1 MIKDIEEGGRIVTV
15 TIYDV
20 AREAN
25 VSMATVSRVVNGNQ
39 NVKPATRKKV
49 LKVIEELGY
58 RPNAVA
64 RGLASKKTTTVG
76 VIIPDISN
84 SMYAELARGIE
95 DIATM
100 YRYNIILS
108 NSDQNENKELQ
119 LLETM
124 LGKQVDGIV
133 FMSDVISSE
142 LLYEMQRSPTPI
154 VLAGSIDDSDSIASV
169 NIDYYGAAYEAV
181 QKLISNGHKKIAF
194 LSGPLTSKV
203 NKDYKLKAY
212 QNALNDAGIEY
223 DEKLIVECDNS
234 YDEAIEAVKTLAD
247 ADPTAYF
254 VSNDEM
260 SIGVIHGVE
269 ANGKKIPEDVE
280 IIRQILTQ
288 IQVASNKI
296 ESVIKRVMDFSKPGA
311 PKMVRTNINESLE
324 EAIERIK
331 EGIHEGLKAVDAIK
345 EMQI

>member
-1 MIKDIEEGGRIVTV
+1 MTV

-25 VSMATVSRVVNGNQ
+25 VSMATVSRVVNANQ

-108 NSDQNENKELQ
+108 NSDQNQNKELQ

-133 FMSDVISSE
+133 FMSDVISTE
-142 LLYEMQRSPTPI
+142 LLYEMERSPTPI
-154 VLAGSIDDSDSIASV
+154 VLAGSIDESAAIASV

-181 QKLISNGHKKIAF
+181 KKFIDNGHKKIAF
-194 LSGPLTSKV
+194 ISGPLTSMI
-203 NKDYKLKAY
+203 NKEYKLKAY
-212 QNALNDAGIEY
+212 KAALSDAGIHF
-223 DEKLIVECDNS
+223 DENLIVECNNS
-234 YDEAIEAVKTLAD
+234 YDEGIEAVQTLAPQE
-247 ADPTAYF
+247 PTAYF

-260 SIGVIHGVE
+260 SIGVIHGLE
-269 ANGKKIPEDVE
+269 EHGKKIPADVE
-280 IIRQILTQ
+280 VISYENSKLARMARPMLTSVAFPLYDIGAVSMRLLTKYMNDEEIEEKQVILPYRIEERQSTK
-288 IQVASNKI
+288 ND
-296 ESVIKRVMDFSKPGA
+296 E
-311 PKMVRTNINESLE
+311 
-324 EAIERIK
+324 
-331 EGIHEGLKAVDAIK
+331 
-345 EMQI
+345 

>member
-1 MIKDIEEGGRIVTV
+1 MTV

-39 NVKPATRKKV
+39 NVKPVTRKKV

-108 NSDQNENKELQ
+108 NSDQNQNKELQ

-124 LGKQVDGIV
+124 LGKQVDGII
-133 FMSDVISSE
+133 FMSDVISPT
-142 LLYEMQRSPTPI
+142 LQLEMGKSPTPI
-154 VLAGSIDDSDSIASV
+154 VLAGSIDESGTIPSV

-181 QKLISNGHKKIAF
+181 KKLLDNGHKEIA
-194 LSGPLTSKV
+194 LISGPLTSKI
-203 NKDYKLKAY
+203 NKDYKLRAY
-212 QNALNDAGIEY
+212 KEALNDAGIDFNENFV
-223 DEKLIVECDNS
+223 VECNNS
-234 YDEAIEAVKTLAD
+234 YEEAIDAVEQLESLS
-247 ADPTAYF
+247 PTAYF
-254 VSNDEM
+254 VGNDEM
-260 SIGVIHGVE
+260 SIGVIHAVE
-269 ANGKKIPEDVE
+269 ANGFKIPEDIEVISYENSKLAKMARPMLSSIAFPLYDIGAVSMRLLTKYMSGEE
-280 IIRQILTQ
+280 IAETQVILPYRIEERQSTKN
-288 IQVASNKI
+288 A
-296 ESVIKRVMDFSKPGA
+296 
-311 PKMVRTNINESLE
+311 
-324 EAIERIK
+324 
-331 EGIHEGLKAVDAIK
+331 
-345 EMQI
+345 

>member
-1 MIKDIEEGGRIVTV
+1 MTV

-84 SMYAELARGIE
+84 STYAELARGIE

-142 LLYEMQRSPTPI
+142 LLFEMERSPTPI
-154 VLAGSIDDSDSIASV
+154 VLAGSIEETGKIASV

-181 QKLISNGHKKIAF
+181 KKLIDNGHKEIA
-194 LSGPLTSKV
+194 LISGPLTSKI

-212 QNALNDAGIEY
+212 REALKEAGLEFRP
-223 DEKLIVECDNS
+223 ELVVECNNS
-234 YDEAIEAVKTLAD
+234 YDEGMDAVKELKPFN
-247 ADPTAYF
+247 PTAYF
-254 VSNDEM
+254 VNNDEM
-260 SIGVIHGVE
+260 SIGVIHQVE
-269 ANGKKIPEDVE
+269 EYGLRIPEDVE
-280 IIRQILTQ
+280 IISYENSKLARMARPMLSSVALPLYDIGAVSMRLLTKYMNKEEIDENQVILPYHLEQRQST
-288 IQVASNKI
+288 K
-296 ESVIKRVMDFSKPGA
+296 
-311 PKMVRTNINESLE
+311 NIN
-324 EAIERIK
+324 
-331 EGIHEGLKAVDAIK
+331 
-345 EMQI
+345 

>member
-1 MIKDIEEGGRIVTV
+1 MTV

-25 VSMATVSRVVNGNQ
+25 VSMATVSRVVNANQ

-84 SMYAELARGIE
+84 SLYAELARGIE

-133 FMSDVISSE
+133 FMSDVISTE
-142 LLYEMQRSPTPI
+142 LLKEMKRSPTPI
-154 VLAGSIDDSDSIASV
+154 VLAGSIDESATIASV
-169 NIDYYGAAYEAV
+169 NIDYYGAAYEAM
-181 QKLISNGHKKIAF
+181 KKFIDNGHKKIAF
-194 LSGPLTSKV
+194 ISGPFTSMI
-203 NKDYKLKAY
+203 NKEYKLKAY
-212 QNALNDAGIEY
+212 KEALADAELGY
-223 DEKLIVECDNS
+223 DEKLVVECNNS
-234 YDEAIEAVKTLAD
+234 YDEGIAAAQSLLAME
-247 ADPTAYF
+247 PTAYF

-260 SIGVIHGVE
+260 SVGVIHALE
-269 ANGKKIPEDVE
+269 EQGKNIPLDVE
-280 IIRQILTQ
+280 IISYENSKLARMARPTLTSVAFPLYDIGAVSMRLLTKYMNKEEIEEKQVILPYRIEERQSTK
-288 IQVASNKI
+288 N
-296 ESVIKRVMDFSKPGA
+296 D
-311 PKMVRTNINESLE
+311 
-324 EAIERIK
+324 
-331 EGIHEGLKAVDAIK
+331 
-345 EMQI
+345 

>member
-1 MIKDIEEGGRIVTV
+1 MTV

-25 VSMATVSRVVNGNQ
+25 VSMATVSRVVNANQ

-133 FMSDVISSE
+133 FMSDVISAE

-154 VLAGSIDDSDSIASV
+154 VLAGSIDESAAIASV
-169 NIDYYGAAYEAV
+169 NIDYYGAAYEV
-181 QKLISNGHKKIAF
+181 VKKLIDNGHKKIAF
-194 LSGPLTSKV
+194 VSGPFTSRI
-203 NKDYKLKAY
+203 NKAYKLKAY
-212 QNALNDAGIEY
+212 QEALTDAGIEFDENLVVECNNTY
-223 DEKLIVECDNS
+223 DEG
-234 YDEAIEAVKTLAD
+234 IEAAKTLASYE
-247 ADPTAYF
+247 PTAYF

-260 SIGVIHGVE
+260 SIGVLHGLGE
-269 ANGKKIPEDVE
+269 LGKKIPEDAEVISYENSKLARMARPTLTSVAFPLYDIGAVSMRLLTKYMNDEE
-280 IIRQILTQ
+280 IEEKQVILPYRIEERQSTKQ
-288 IQVASNKI
+288 
-296 ESVIKRVMDFSKPGA
+296 E
-311 PKMVRTNINESLE
+311 
-324 EAIERIK
+324 
-331 EGIHEGLKAVDAIK
+331 
-345 EMQI
+345 

>member
-1 MIKDIEEGGRIVTV
+1 MTV

-76 VIIPDISN
+76 VILPDISN
-84 SMYAELARGIE
+84 STYSELARGIE

-108 NSDQNENKELQ
+108 NSDQNPNKELQ

-133 FMSDVISSE
+133 FMSDVISDE
-142 LLYEMQRSPTPI
+142 LRKEMERSPTPI
-154 VLAGSIDDSDSIASV
+154 VLAGSLDDTASIATV
-169 NIDYYGAAYEAV
+169 NIDYYAAAYEAV
-181 QKLISNGHKKIAF
+181 QKFIDSGHKKIAYI
-194 LSGPLTSKV
+194 SGPLSSEI
-203 NKDYKLKAY
+203 NREHKLKAY
-212 QNALNDAGIEY
+212 QDALKEAGLDY
-223 DEKLIVECDNS
+223 DERLVVECNNT
-234 YDEAIEAVKTLAD
+234 YEEGLEAVSTLESIE
-247 ADPTAYF
+247 PTAYF

-260 SIGVIHGVE
+260 SIGVIHAVE
-269 ANGKKIPEDVE
+269 ALGKKIPEDVE
-280 IIRQILTQ
+280 VITYENSKLARMARPMLTAVALPLYD
-288 IQVASNKI
+288 IGAVSMRLLTKYMNNEEIEENQV
-296 ESVIKRVMDFSKPGA
+296 VLPYR
-311 PKMVRTNINESLE
+311 LE
-324 EAIERIK
+324 ERQSTK
-331 EGIHEGLKAVDAIK
+331 
-345 EMQI
+345 QQ

>member
-1 MIKDIEEGGRIVTV
+1 MTV

-49 LKVIEELGY
+49 LKVIEEMGY

-108 NSDQNENKELQ
+108 NSDQNQNKELQ

-133 FMSDVISSE
+133 FMSDVISAE
-142 LLYEMQRSPTPI
+142 LLYEMERSPTPI
-154 VLAGSIDDSDSIASV
+154 VLAGSIDESQKIASV
-169 NIDYYGAAYEAV
+169 NIDYYGAASEAV
-181 QKLISNGHKKIAF
+181 KKLIGNGHKRIAF
-194 LSGPLTSKV
+194 VSGPLTSKI

-212 QNALNDAGIEY
+212 QEALQEAGIEY
-223 DEKLIVECDNS
+223 DENLVVECNNS
-234 YDEAIEAVKTLAD
+234 YDEGMEAVETLKPFK
-247 ADPTAYF
+247 PTAYF

-269 ANGKKIPEDVE
+269 AAGGTIPGDVE
-280 IIRQILTQ
+280 IISYENSKLARMARPMLTSIAFPLYDIGAVSMRLLTKYMNKEEIEENQVILPYRIEERQSTK
-288 IQVASNKI
+288 N
-296 ESVIKRVMDFSKPGA
+296 
-311 PKMVRTNINESLE
+311 T
-324 EAIERIK
+324 
-331 EGIHEGLKAVDAIK
+331 
-345 EMQI
+345 

>member
-1 MIKDIEEGGRIVTV
+1 MTV

-108 NSDQNENKELQ
+108 NSDQNQNKELQ

-133 FMSDVISSE
+133 FMSDVISTE
-142 LLYEMQRSPTPI
+142 LLYEMERSPTPI
-154 VLAGSIDDSDSIASV
+154 VLAGSIDETSTVASV

-181 QKLISNGHKKIAF
+181 NKLIGNGHKKIA
-194 LSGPLTSKV
+194 LVSGPMTSKI

-212 QNALNDAGIEY
+212 RQALEDAGIEF
-223 DEKLIVECDNS
+223 DEQLVVECNNS
-234 YDEAIEAVKTLAD
+234 YDEGIESVEILKPHN
-247 ADPTAYF
+247 PTAYF

-269 ANGKKIPEDVE
+269 AMGLHIPDQVE
-280 IIRQILTQ
+280 IISYENSKLARMARPMLSSIAFPLYDIGAVSMRLLTKYMNKEEIEEAQVILPY
-288 IQVASNKI
+288 
-296 ESVIKRVMDFSKPGA
+296 R
-311 PKMVRTNINESLE
+311 LE
-324 EAIERIK
+324 ERQSTK
-331 EGIHEGLKAVDAIK
+331 NT
-345 EMQI
+345 

>member
-1 MIKDIEEGGRIVTV
+1 MTV

-25 VSMATVSRVVNGNQ
+25 VSMATVSRVVNANQ

-84 SMYAELARGIE
+84 SLYAELARGIE

-133 FMSDVISSE
+133 FMSDVISAE
-142 LLYEMQRSPTPI
+142 LLYEMKRSPTPI
-154 VLAGSIDDSDSIASV
+154 VLAGSIDETAAIASV
-169 NIDYYGAAYEAV
+169 NIDYYGAAFEAV
-181 QKLISNGHKKIAF
+181 KRFTDNGHKKIAF
-194 LSGPLTSKV
+194 ISGPLTSMI
-203 NKDYKLKAY
+203 NKEYKLKAY
-212 QNALNDAGIEY
+212 KEALAEAGIDY
-223 DEKLIVECDNS
+223 DENLVVECNNS
-234 YDEAIEAVKTLAD
+234 YDEGIEAVQTLAPLE
-247 ADPTAYF
+247 PTAYF

-260 SIGVIHGVE
+260 SIGVIHGLE
-269 ANGKKIPEDVE
+269 EQGKKIPADAE
-280 IIRQILTQ
+280 IISYENSKLARMARPTLTSVAFPLYDIGAVSMRLLTKYMNNEEIEEKQVILPYRIEERQSTK
-288 IQVASNKI
+288 NK
-296 ESVIKRVMDFSKPGA
+296 
-311 PKMVRTNINESLE
+311 
-324 EAIERIK
+324 
-331 EGIHEGLKAVDAIK
+331 
-345 EMQI
+345 

>member
-1 MIKDIEEGGRIVTV
+1 MTV

-25 VSMATVSRVVNGNQ
+25 VSMATVSRVVNANQ

-154 VLAGSIDDSDSIASV
+154 VLAGSIDESAAIASV
-169 NIDYYGAAYEAV
+169 NIDYYGAAYEV
-181 QKLISNGHKKIAF
+181 VKKFIDNGHKKIAF
-194 LSGPLTSKV
+194 VSGPFTSRI
-203 NKDYKLKAY
+203 NKAYKLKAY
-212 QNALNDAGIEY
+212 REALTDAGIEFDENLVVECNNTY
-223 DEKLIVECDNS
+223 DEG
-234 YDEAIEAVKTLAD
+234 IEAAKTLA
-247 ADPTAYF
+247 AFEPTAYF

-260 SIGVIHGVE
+260 SIGVLHGLGE
-269 ANGKKIPEDVE
+269 LGKKIPEDAEVISYENSKLARMARPTLTSVAFPLYDIGAVSMRLLTKYMNDEE
-280 IIRQILTQ
+280 IEEKQVILPYRIEERQSTKQ
-288 IQVASNKI
+288 
-296 ESVIKRVMDFSKPGA
+296 E
-311 PKMVRTNINESLE
+311 
-324 EAIERIK
+324 
-331 EGIHEGLKAVDAIK
+331 
-345 EMQI
+345 

>member
-1 MIKDIEEGGRIVTV
+1 MTV

-25 VSMATVSRVVNGNQ
+25 VSMATVSRVVNANQ

-84 SMYAELARGIE
+84 SLYAELARGIE

-133 FMSDVISSE
+133 FMSDVISTE
-142 LLYEMQRSPTPI
+142 LLKEMKRSLTPI
-154 VLAGSIDDSDSIASV
+154 VLAGSIDESATIASV
-169 NIDYYGAAYEAV
+169 NIDYYGAAYEAM
-181 QKLISNGHKKIAF
+181 KKFIDNGHKKIAF
-194 LSGPLTSKV
+194 ISGPFTSMI
-203 NKDYKLKAY
+203 NKEYKLKAY
-212 QNALNDAGIEY
+212 KEALADAGLVY
-223 DEKLIVECDNS
+223 DEKLVVECNNS
-234 YDEAIEAVKTLAD
+234 YDEGIAAAQTLSVME
-247 ADPTAYF
+247 PTAYF

-260 SIGVIHGVE
+260 SIGVIHALE
-269 ANGKKIPEDVE
+269 EQGKKIPLDVE
-280 IIRQILTQ
+280 IISYENSKLARMARPMLTSVAFPLYDIGAVSMRLLTKYMNKEEIEEKQVILPYRIEERQSTK
-288 IQVASNKI
+288 N
-296 ESVIKRVMDFSKPGA
+296 DY
-311 PKMVRTNINESLE
+311 
-324 EAIERIK
+324 
-331 EGIHEGLKAVDAIK
+331 
-345 EMQI
+345 

>member
-1 MIKDIEEGGRIVTV
+1 MTV

-25 VSMATVSRVVNGNQ
+25 VSMATVSRVVNANQ

-133 FMSDVISSE
+133 FMSDVISTE
-142 LLYEMQRSPTPI
+142 LLYEMERSPTPI
-154 VLAGSIDDSDSIASV
+154 VLAGSIDESAAIASV
-169 NIDYYGAAYEAV
+169 NIDYFGAAYEAV
-181 QKLISNGHKKIAF
+181 KKFTDNGHKKIAF
-194 LSGPLTSKV
+194 ISGPLTSMI
-203 NKDYKLKAY
+203 NKEYKLKAY
-212 QNALNDAGIEY
+212 REALSDAGI
-223 DEKLIVECDNS
+223 DFDDNLVVECNNS
-234 YDEAIEAVKTLAD
+234 YDEGIEAVQTLASHE
-247 ADPTAYF
+247 PTAYF

-260 SIGVIHGVE
+260 SIGVIHGLE
-269 ANGKKIPEDVE
+269 EQGKKIPEDAEVISYENSKLARMARPMLTSVAFPLYDIGAVSMRLLTKYMNNEE
-280 IIRQILTQ
+280 IEEKQVILPYRIEERQSTK
-288 IQVASNKI
+288 N
-296 ESVIKRVMDFSKPGA
+296 D
-311 PKMVRTNINESLE
+311 
-324 EAIERIK
+324 
-331 EGIHEGLKAVDAIK
+331 D
-345 EMQI
+345 

>member
-1 MIKDIEEGGRIVTV
+1 MTV

-76 VIIPDISN
+76 VILPDISN
-84 SMYAELARGIE
+84 STYSELARGIE

-108 NSDQNENKELQ
+108 NSDQNPNKELQ

-133 FMSDVISSE
+133 FMSDVISDE
-142 LLYEMQRSPTPI
+142 LRKEMERSATPI
-154 VLAGSIDDSDSIASV
+154 VLAGSIDDTASIASV
-169 NIDYYGAAYEAV
+169 NIDYYAAAYEAV
-181 QKLISNGHKKIAF
+181 KKFIDSGHKKIAYI
-194 LSGPLTSKV
+194 SGPLSSEI
-203 NKDYKLKAY
+203 NREHKLKAY
-212 QNALNDAGIEY
+212 QDALQEAGLDY
-223 DEKLIVECDNS
+223 DERLVVECNNT
-234 YDEAIEAVKTLAD
+234 YEEGLEAVSELESIE
-247 ADPTAYF
+247 PTAYF

-260 SIGVIHGVE
+260 SIGVIHAVE
-269 ANGKKIPEDVE
+269 ALGKQIPEDVE
-280 IIRQILTQ
+280 VITYENSKLARMARPMLTAVALPLYD
-288 IQVASNKI
+288 IGAVSMRLLTKYMNNEEIEENQV
-296 ESVIKRVMDFSKPGA
+296 VLPYR
-311 PKMVRTNINESLE
+311 LE
-324 EAIERIK
+324 ERQSTR
-331 EGIHEGLKAVDAIK
+331 H
-345 EMQI
+345 Q

>member
-1 MIKDIEEGGRIVTV
+1 MTV

-25 VSMATVSRVVNGNQ
+25 VSMATVSRVVNANQ

-84 SMYAELARGIE
+84 SLYAELARGIE

-142 LLYEMQRSPTPI
+142 LLYEMKRSPTPI
-154 VLAGSIDDSDSIASV
+154 VLAGSIDESAAIASV
-169 NIDYYGAAYEAV
+169 NIDYYGAAFEAV
-181 QKLISNGHKKIAF
+181 KKFTDNGHKKIAF
-194 LSGPLTSKV
+194 ISGPMTSMI
-203 NKDYKLKAY
+203 NKEYKLKAY
-212 QNALNDAGIEY
+212 KEALAEAGIDY
-223 DEKLIVECDNS
+223 DENLVIECNNS
-234 YDEAIEAVKTLAD
+234 YDEGIEAVQTLAPFE
-247 ADPTAYF
+247 PTAYF

-260 SIGVIHGVE
+260 SIGVIHGLE
-269 ANGKKIPEDVE
+269 EQGKKIPADAE
-280 IIRQILTQ
+280 IISYENSKLARMARPTLTSVAFPLYDIGAVSMRLLTKYMNNEEIEEKQVILPYRIEERQSTK
-288 IQVASNKI
+288 N
-296 ESVIKRVMDFSKPGA
+296 D
-311 PKMVRTNINESLE
+311 
-324 EAIERIK
+324 
-331 EGIHEGLKAVDAIK
+331 
-345 EMQI
+345 

>member
-1 MIKDIEEGGRIVTV
+1 MTV

-108 NSDQNENKELQ
+108 NSDQNQNKELQ

-142 LLYEMQRSPTPI
+142 LLFEMERSPTPI
-154 VLAGSIDDSDSIASV
+154 VLAGSIDESASIASV

-181 QKLISNGHKKIAF
+181 KKLIDNGHKRIAF
-194 LSGPLTSKV
+194 ISGPLTSKV

-212 QNALNDAGIEY
+212 QTALNDAGMDY
-223 DEKLIVECDNS
+223 DEKLIIECDNS
-234 YDEAIEAVKTLAD
+234 YDEAIEAVETLKES
-247 ADPTAYF
+247 DPTAYF

-269 ANGKKIPEDVE
+269 ANGKKIPDDVE
-280 IIRQILTQ
+280 IISYENSKLARMARPMLTSIALPLYDIGAVSMRLLTKYMNKEEIEEKQVILPYRIEERQSTKN
-288 IQVASNKI
+288 A
-296 ESVIKRVMDFSKPGA
+296 
-311 PKMVRTNINESLE
+311 
-324 EAIERIK
+324 
-331 EGIHEGLKAVDAIK
+331 
-345 EMQI
+345 

>member
-1 MIKDIEEGGRIVTV
+1 MTV

-76 VIIPDISN
+76 VILPDISN
-84 SMYAELARGIE
+84 SSYSELARGIE

-108 NSDQNENKELQ
+108 NSDQNSNKELQ

-133 FMSDVISSE
+133 FMSDVISDE
-142 LLYEMQRSPTPI
+142 LRKEMERSPTPI
-154 VLAGSIDDSDSIASV
+154 VLAGSLDDTATIASV
-169 NIDYYGAAYEAV
+169 NIDYYAAAYEAV
-181 QKLISNGHKKIAF
+181 QKFIDSGHKKIAYI
-194 LSGPLTSKV
+194 SGPLSSEI
-203 NKDYKLKAY
+203 NREHKLKAY
-212 QNALNDAGIEY
+212 QDALKEAGLGY
-223 DEKLIVECDNS
+223 DERLVVECNNT
-234 YDEAIEAVKTLAD
+234 YEEGLAAVRTLETVE
-247 ADPTAYF
+247 PTAYF

-260 SIGVIHGVE
+260 SIGVIHAVE
-269 ANGKKIPEDVE
+269 ALGKKIPEDVE
-280 IIRQILTQ
+280 VITYENSKLARMARPMLTAVALPLYD
-288 IQVASNKI
+288 IGAVAMRLLTKYMNDEEIEENQV
-296 ESVIKRVMDFSKPGA
+296 VLPYR
-311 PKMVRTNINESLE
+311 LE
-324 EAIERIK
+324 ERQSTKNE
-331 EGIHEGLKAVDAIK
+331 
-345 EMQI
+345 

>member
-1 MIKDIEEGGRIVTV
+1 MTV

-108 NSDQNENKELQ
+108 NSDQKQNKELQ

-142 LLYEMQRSPTPI
+142 LLYEMERSPTPI
-154 VLAGSIDDSDSIASV
+154 VLAGSIDESNKIASV

-181 QKLISNGHKKIAF
+181 KKLIDNGHKKIAF
-194 LSGPLTSKV
+194 VSGLLSSKV

-212 QNALNDAGIEY
+212 FQALKDAGIEIN
-223 DEKLIVECDNS
+223 EELVVECNNS
-234 YDEAIEAVKTLAD
+234 YDEAIEAVQTLKPL
-247 ADPTAYF
+247 DPTAYF

-260 SIGVIHGVE
+260 SIGVIHAVE
-269 ANGKKIPEDVE
+269 AIGKKIPEDVE
-280 IIRQILTQ
+280 IISYENSKLARMARPMLTSVALPLYDIGAVSMRLLTKYMNAEEIEENQVILPYR
-288 IQVASNKI
+288 I
-296 ESVIKRVMDFSKPGA
+296 EER
-311 PKMVRTNINESLE
+311 EST
-324 EAIERIK
+324 K
-331 EGIHEGLKAVDAIK
+331 N
-345 EMQI
+345 

>member
-1 MIKDIEEGGRIVTV
+1 MTV

-84 SMYAELARGIE
+84 STYSELARGIE

-133 FMSDVISSE
+133 FMSDMISSE
-142 LLYEMQRSPTPI
+142 LLKELERSPTPI
-154 VLAGSIDDSDSIASV
+154 VLAGSIEESGKIASV
-169 NIDYYGAAYEAV
+169 NIDYYEAAYEAV
-181 QKLISNGHKKIAF
+181 KKLIDNGHKKVAF
-194 LSGPLTSKV
+194 ISGPLTSKI
-203 NKDYKLKAY
+203 NRDYKMKAY
-212 QNALNDAGIEY
+212 RNALEDAGIEFKP
-223 DEKLIVECDNS
+223 ELVVECNNS
-234 YDEAIEAVKTLAD
+234 YDEGIQAVAD
-247 ADPTAYF
+247 LKPHQPTAYF
-254 VSNDEM
+254 VNNDEM
-260 SIGVIHGVE
+260 SVGVIHAVE
-269 ANGKKIPEDVE
+269 EAGQSIPDDVE
-280 IIRQILTQ
+280 IISYENSKLARMARPMLSSVALPLYDIGAVSMRLLTKYMNKEEIDENQVILPYR
-288 IQVASNKI
+288 I
-296 ESVIKRVMDFSKPGA
+296 E
-311 PKMVRTNINESLE
+311 
-324 EAIERIK
+324 ERK
-331 EGIHEGLKAVDAIK
+331 STKNDGN
-345 EMQI
+345 

>member
-1 MIKDIEEGGRIVTV
+1 MTV

-39 NVKPATRKKV
+39 NVKPVTRKKV

-108 NSDQNENKELQ
+108 NSDQNQNKELQ

-124 LGKQVDGIV
+124 LGKQVDGII
-133 FMSDVISSE
+133 FMTDMVSPE
-142 LLYEMQRSPTPI
+142 LQHEMGRSPTPI
-154 VLAGSIDDSDSIASV
+154 VLAGSIDETGNIPSV
-169 NIDYYGAAYEAV
+169 NIDYYGAALEAV
-181 QKLISNGHKKIAF
+181 KKLIDNGHKKIA
-194 LSGPLTSKV
+194 LISGPLTSKI

-212 QNALNDAGIEY
+212 KDALNEAGIDF
-223 DEKLIVECDNS
+223 DEELVVECNNS
-234 YDEAIEAVKTLAD
+234 YEEAIDAVNQLKPKS
-247 ADPTAYF
+247 PTAYF

-260 SIGVIHGVE
+260 SIGVIHTVE
-269 ANGKKIPEDVE
+269 SHGLKIPEE
-280 IIRQILTQ
+280 IEVISYENSKLAKMARPMLTTIAFPLYDIGAVSMRLLTKFMSGEEIAETQVILPYRIEERQSTK
-288 IQVASNKI
+288 N
-296 ESVIKRVMDFSKPGA
+296 
-311 PKMVRTNINESLE
+311 
-324 EAIERIK
+324 
-331 EGIHEGLKAVDAIK
+331 H
-345 EMQI
+345 

>member
-1 MIKDIEEGGRIVTV
+1 MTV

-49 LKVIEELGY
+49 LKVIEEMGY

-108 NSDQNENKELQ
+108 NSDQNQNKELQ

-133 FMSDVISSE
+133 FMSDVISAD
-142 LLYEMQRSPTPI
+142 LLYEMERSPTPI
-154 VLAGSIDDSDSIASV
+154 VLAGSIDESQKIASV

-181 QKLISNGHKKIAF
+181 KKLIGNGHERIAF
-194 LSGPLTSKV
+194 VSGPLTSKI

-212 QNALNDAGIEY
+212 QEALQEAGIGY
-223 DEKLIVECDNS
+223 DGNLVVECNNS
-234 YDEAIEAVKTLAD
+234 YDEGMEAVETLKPFN
-247 ADPTAYF
+247 PTAYF

-269 ANGKKIPEDVE
+269 AGGGRIPEDVE
-280 IIRQILTQ
+280 IISYENSKLARMARPMLTSIAFPLYDIGAVSMRLLTKYMNKEEIEENQVILPYRIEERQSTK
-288 IQVASNKI
+288 N
-296 ESVIKRVMDFSKPGA
+296 
-311 PKMVRTNINESLE
+311 T
-324 EAIERIK
+324 
-331 EGIHEGLKAVDAIK
+331 
-345 EMQI
+345 

>member
-1 MIKDIEEGGRIVTV
+1 VTV

-133 FMSDVISSE
+133 FMSDIISSE
-142 LLYEMQRSPTPI
+142 LLYEMERSPTPI
-154 VLAGSIDDSDSIASV
+154 VLAGSIDDSNTIASV

-181 QKLISNGHKKIAF
+181 KKLIDNGHKKIAF
-194 LSGPLTSKV
+194 VSGLFSSKV

-212 QNALNDAGIEY
+212 KQALEDAKIEL
-223 DEKLIVECDNS
+223 DERLVVECDNS
-234 YDEAIEAVKTLAD
+234 YDEAIEAVKSLEPYE
-247 ADPTAYF
+247 PTAYF

-260 SIGVIHGVE
+260 SIGVIHAVE
-269 ANGKKIPEDVE
+269 SFGKKIPEDVE
-280 IIRQILTQ
+280 IISYENSKLARMARPMLTSVALPLYDIGAVSMRLLTKYMNGEEIEEKQVILPYR
-288 IQVASNKI
+288 IEERASTKN
-296 ESVIKRVMDFSKPGA
+296 A
-311 PKMVRTNINESLE
+311 
-324 EAIERIK
+324 
-331 EGIHEGLKAVDAIK
+331 
-345 EMQI
+345 

>member
-1 MIKDIEEGGRIVTV
+1 MTV

-25 VSMATVSRVVNGNQ
+25 VSMATVSRVVNANQ

-133 FMSDVISSE
+133 FMSDVISTE
-142 LLYEMQRSPTPI
+142 LLYEMERSPTPI
-154 VLAGSIDDSDSIASV
+154 VLAGSIDESAAIASV

-181 QKLISNGHKKIAF
+181 KKFTDNGHKKIAF
-194 LSGPLTSKV
+194 ISGPLTSMI
-203 NKDYKLKAY
+203 NKEYKLKAY
-212 QNALNDAGIEY
+212 REALSDAGIDF
-223 DEKLIVECDNS
+223 DENLVVECNNS
-234 YDEAIEAVKTLAD
+234 YDEGIEAVQTLASHE
-247 ADPTAYF
+247 PTAYF

-260 SIGVIHGVE
+260 SIGVIHGLE
-269 ANGKKIPEDVE
+269 EQGKKIPEDAEVISYENSKLARMARPMLTSVAFPLYDIGAVSMRLLTKYMNDEE
-280 IIRQILTQ
+280 IEEKQVILPYRIEERQSTK
-288 IQVASNKI
+288 N
-296 ESVIKRVMDFSKPGA
+296 D
-311 PKMVRTNINESLE
+311 
-324 EAIERIK
+324 
-331 EGIHEGLKAVDAIK
+331 D
-345 EMQI
+345 

>member
-1 MIKDIEEGGRIVTV
+1 MTV

-25 VSMATVSRVVNGNQ
+25 VSMATVSRVVNANQ

-133 FMSDVISSE
+133 FMSDVISAE
-142 LLYEMQRSPTPI
+142 LLKEMERSPTPI
-154 VLAGSIDDSDSIASV
+154 VLAGSIDESAAIASV
-169 NIDYYGAAYEAV
+169 NIDFYGAAYEAV
-181 QKLISNGHKKIAF
+181 KKLIDNGHQKIAF
-194 LSGPLTSKV
+194 IIGPLTSMI
-203 NKDYKLKAY
+203 NKEYKLKAY
-212 QNALNDAGIEY
+212 KEALADAGIAY
-223 DEKLIVECDNS
+223 DEKLIVECNNS
-234 YDEAIEAVKTLAD
+234 YDEAMEAVQTLAPEE
-247 ADPTAYF
+247 PTAYF

-260 SIGVIHGVE
+260 SFGVIHAVE
-269 ANGKKIPEDVE
+269 EQGKKIPMDVE
-280 IIRQILTQ
+280 VISYENSKLARMARPMLTSVAFPLYDIGAVSMRLLTKYMNNEEIEEKQVILPYRIEERQSTK
-288 IQVASNKI
+288 N
-296 ESVIKRVMDFSKPGA
+296 D
-311 PKMVRTNINESLE
+311 
-324 EAIERIK
+324 
-331 EGIHEGLKAVDAIK
+331 
-345 EMQI
+345 

>member
-1 MIKDIEEGGRIVTV
+1 MTV

-25 VSMATVSRVVNGNQ
+25 VSMATVSRVVNANQ

-84 SMYAELARGIE
+84 SLYAELARGIE

-133 FMSDVISSE
+133 FMSDVISAE
-142 LLYEMQRSPTPI
+142 LLYEMKRSPTPI
-154 VLAGSIDDSDSIASV
+154 VLAGSIDETAAIASV
-169 NIDYYGAAYEAV
+169 NIDYYGAAFEAV
-181 QKLISNGHKKIAF
+181 KRFTDNGHKKIAF
-194 LSGPLTSKV
+194 ISGPLTSMI
-203 NKDYKLKAY
+203 NKEYKLKAY
-212 QNALNDAGIEY
+212 KEALAEAGIDY
-223 DEKLIVECDNS
+223 DENLVVECNNS
-234 YDEAIEAVKTLAD
+234 YDEGIEAVQTLAPLE
-247 ADPTAYF
+247 PTAYF

-260 SIGVIHGVE
+260 SIGVIHGLE
-269 ANGKKIPEDVE
+269 EQGKKIPADAE
-280 IIRQILTQ
+280 IISYENSKLARMARPTLTSVAFPLYDIGAVSMRLLTKYMNNEEIEEKQVILPYRIEERQSTR
-288 IQVASNKI
+288 NK
-296 ESVIKRVMDFSKPGA
+296 
-311 PKMVRTNINESLE
+311 
-324 EAIERIK
+324 
-331 EGIHEGLKAVDAIK
+331 
-345 EMQI
+345 

>member
-1 MIKDIEEGGRIVTV
+1 MTV

-84 SMYAELARGIE
+84 STYSELARGIE

-133 FMSDVISSE
+133 FMSDMISPE
-142 LLYEMQRSPTPI
+142 LLKELERSPTPI
-154 VLAGSIDDSDSIASV
+154 VLAGSIEESGKIASV
-169 NIDYYGAAYEAV
+169 NIDYYEAAYEAV
-181 QKLISNGHKKIAF
+181 KKLIDNGHKKVAF
-194 LSGPLTSKV
+194 ITGPLTSKI
-203 NKDYKLKAY
+203 NRDYKMKAY
-212 QNALNDAGIEY
+212 RNALEDAGIDFKPE
-223 DEKLIVECDNS
+223 LVVECNNS
-234 YDEAIEAVKTLAD
+234 YDEGIQAVADLKAEA
-247 ADPTAYF
+247 PTAYF
-254 VSNDEM
+254 VNNDEM
-260 SIGVIHGVE
+260 AIGVIHAVE
-269 ANGKKIPEDVE
+269 EGGGSIPDEVE
-280 IIRQILTQ
+280 IISYENSKLARMARPMLSSVALPLYDIGAVSMRLLTKYMNKEEIDENQVILPYRIEERQST
-288 IQVASNKI
+288 K
-296 ESVIKRVMDFSKPGA
+296 
-311 PKMVRTNINESLE
+311 NEE
-324 EAIERIK
+324 N
-331 EGIHEGLKAVDAIK
+331 
-345 EMQI
+345 

>member
-1 MIKDIEEGGRIVTV
+1 MTV

-25 VSMATVSRVVNGNQ
+25 VSMATVSRVVNANQ

-108 NSDQNENKELQ
+108 NSDQNQNKELQ

-133 FMSDVISSE
+133 FMSDVISTE
-142 LLYEMQRSPTPI
+142 LLYEMERSSTPI
-154 VLAGSIDDSDSIASV
+154 VLAGSIDESAAIASV

-181 QKLISNGHKKIAF
+181 KKFIDNGHKKIAF
-194 LSGPLTSKV
+194 VSGPLTSMI
-203 NKDYKLKAY
+203 NKEYKLKAY
-212 QNALNDAGIEY
+212 KEALADAGIDY
-223 DEKLIVECDNS
+223 DEKLIVECNNS
-234 YDEAIEAVKTLAD
+234 YDEGIEAVQTLASLE
-247 ADPTAYF
+247 PTAYF

-260 SIGVIHGVE
+260 SIGVIHG
-269 ANGKKIPEDVE
+269 
-280 IIRQILTQ
+280 
-288 IQVASNKI
+288 
-296 ESVIKRVMDFSKPGA
+296 
-311 PKMVRTNINESLE
+311 LE
-324 EAIERIK
+324 EQGRRIPADAEVISYENSKLARMARPMLTSVAFPLYDIGAVSMRLLTKYMNNEEIEEKQVILPYRIEERQSTK
-331 EGIHEGLKAVDAIK
+331 ND
-345 EMQI
+345 

>member
-1 MIKDIEEGGRIVTV
+1 MTV

-84 SMYAELARGIE
+84 STYSELARGIE

-108 NSDQNENKELQ
+108 NSDQNPNKELQ

-133 FMSDVISSE
+133 FMSDIISDE
-142 LLYEMQRSPTPI
+142 LLKEMERSPTPI
-154 VLAGSIDDSDSIASV
+154 VLAASIDDTASIASV
-169 NIDYYGAAYEAV
+169 NIDYYAAAFEAV
-181 QKLISNGHKKIAF
+181 QKFIDSGHKKIAYI
-194 LSGPLTSKV
+194 SGPLTSEI
-203 NKDYKLKAY
+203 NREHKLKAY
-212 QNALNDAGIEY
+212 QDALKKAGI
-223 DEKLIVECDNS
+223 S
-234 YDEAIEAVKTLAD
+234 YDERLVVECNNSYEEGKEAVRTLQEV
-247 ADPTAYF
+247 DPTAYF

-260 SIGVIHGVE
+260 SIGVIHEVE
-269 ANGKKIPEDVE
+269 AFGKKIPDDVE
-280 IIRQILTQ
+280 IITYENSKLARMSRPMLTAVALPLYDIGAVSMRLLTKYMNNEEIEEKQVVLPYRIEERQST
-288 IQVASNKI
+288 K
-296 ESVIKRVMDFSKPGA
+296 
-311 PKMVRTNINESLE
+311 
-324 EAIERIK
+324 
-331 EGIHEGLKAVDAIK
+331 H
-345 EMQI
+345 